1 MCVNFMDLG
10 FQELA
15 CVHFHAWM
23 HYITR
28 DLTKTGQLKKT
39 EMEKQQLRNVFRI

>member
-1 MCVNFMDLG
+1 MD
-10 FQELA
+10 FSRT

-39 EMEKQQLRNVFRI
+39 EMEKQQLRNEYNIISTK